1 MRMDWLPSAKYQ
13 NYAPI
18 QFARFG
24 NIRYFCKIALKL
36 GCCYEKTD
44 TCVGYN
50 HYDALTVTAQGVDG
64 IKRNSSYLY
73 GEGGGVTLQ
82 AAKEAALAD
91 LIQKISVTVHSD
103 FTSKERELNQDG
115 NVTSDAEYQSIIRSY
130 STATLTNVKTIVLK
144 PEPDASVFLY
154 IAKSEIDRI
163 FESRV
168 AKAKEFVGNA
178 DEALKNGQI
187 DDALRYYYWSYC
199 LVKSLRYP
207 NEAKIFVDGQER
219 SLLAWLPTRIDD
231 VMGKVKVQSRR
242 TADNTYEIT
251 ATYDGRPV
259 RSMDYT
265 YFDGVDNSPVYSIL
279 DGKGLVELRPGMAMD
294 AVQLKLEYE
303 FRGLSRND
311 SEVEAVV
318 GAMKPAVYRRAYHRV
333 ALDGAAAPAESTSTD
348 VNGSMQSPL
357 ALTDMGTLGTAV
369 MKPVMQALRSGS
381 IEQCRKKFT
390 AEGWEEF
397 SKLMGY
403 GKVTLM
409 DDIHLDYFADGDCVV
424 CRGLPVSCRFNRG
437 RVFNEKLSFYI
448 DSNSKQITHVAMGL
462 GREAMNDV
470 VLGHLDWSEK
480 SRTRIV
486 GFLED
491 YRTSYATKNLEYL
504 DKVFDDNAVI
514 VLGKRLQVAPQLNK
528 EGYMNNHRVQFT
540 QLTKRE
546 FLRNLRRQFQS
557 KDYINLHFSQNR
569 IYQLQK
575 GVERYGIEIKQDYYS
590 SNYGDTGY
598 LTMIFDLT
606 NPDQPVIHVRTWQ
619 EQPDPNFGVVSPADF

>member
-1 MRMDWLPSAKYQ
+1 MKRLTL
-13 NYAPI
+13 
-18 QFARFG
+18 
-24 NIRYFCKIALKL
+24 AL
-36 GCCYEKTD
+36 GIIITM
-44 TCVGYN
+44 
-50 HYDALTVTAQGVDG
+50 ALTVTAQGVDG

-207 NEAKIFVDGQER
+207 NEAKILVDGQER

-333 ALDGAAAPAESTSTD
+333 ALDGAASPAESTSTD

-357 ALTDMGTLGTAV
+357 ALPDMGTLGTAV

-448 DSNSKQITHVAMGL
+448 DSNTKQITHVAMGL

-491 YRTSYATKNLEYL
+491 YRTAYATKNLEYL

-598 LTMIFDLT
+598 LTLIFDLT

>member
-1 MRMDWLPSAKYQ
+1 MKRLTL
-13 NYAPI
+13 
-18 QFARFG
+18 
-24 NIRYFCKIALKL
+24 AL
-36 GCCYEKTD
+36 CIIITM
-44 TCVGYN
+44 
-50 HYDALTVTAQGVDG
+50 ALTVTAQGVDG

-103 FTSKERELNQDG
+103 FTSKERELNQNG

-333 ALDGAAAPAESTSTD
+333 ALDGAASPAESTSTD

-381 IEQCRKKFT
+381 IEQCRQKFT

-491 YRTSYATKNLEYL
+491 YRTAYATKNLEYL

-598 LTMIFDLT
+598 LTLIFDLT

>member
-1 MRMDWLPSAKYQ
+1 MKRLTL
-13 NYAPI
+13 
-18 QFARFG
+18 
-24 NIRYFCKIALKL
+24 AL
-36 GCCYEKTD
+36 GIIITM
-44 TCVGYN
+44 
-50 HYDALTVTAQGVDG
+50 ALTVTAQGVDG

-82 AAKEAALAD
+82 VAKEAALAD

-207 NEAKIFVDGQER
+207 DEAKIFVDGQER
-219 SLLAWLPTRIDD
+219 SLLVWLPTRIDD

-333 ALDGAAAPAESTSTD
+333 ALDGAASPAESTSTD

-491 YRTSYATKNLEYL
+491 YRTAYATKNLEYL

-598 LTMIFDLT
+598 LTLIFDLT

>member
-1 MRMDWLPSAKYQ
+1 MKRLTL
-13 NYAPI
+13 
-18 QFARFG
+18 
-24 NIRYFCKIALKL
+24 AL
-36 GCCYEKTD
+36 GIIITM
-44 TCVGYN
+44 
-50 HYDALTVTAQGVDG
+50 ALTVTAQGVDG

-242 TADNTYEIT
+242 MADNTYEIT

-333 ALDGAAAPAESTSTD
+333 ALDGAASPAESTSTD

-357 ALTDMGTLGTAV
+357 ALTNMGTLGTAV

-381 IEQCRKKFT
+381 IEQCRQKFT

-491 YRTSYATKNLEYL
+491 YRTAYATKNLEYL

-598 LTMIFDLT
+598 LTLIFDLT

>member
-1 MRMDWLPSAKYQ
+1 MKRLTL
-13 NYAPI
+13 
-18 QFARFG
+18 
-24 NIRYFCKIALKL
+24 AL
-36 GCCYEKTD
+36 GIIITM
-44 TCVGYN
+44 
-50 HYDALTVTAQGVDG
+50 ALTVMAQGVDG
-64 IKRNSSYLY
+64 IKRNGSYLY

-115 NVTSDAEYQSIIRSY
+115 NVTSDAEYQFIIRSY

-333 ALDGAAAPAESTSTD
+333 ALDGAASPAESTSTD

-397 SKLMGY
+397 SMLMGY

-491 YRTSYATKNLEYL
+491 YRTAYATKNLEYL

-598 LTMIFDLT
+598 LTLIFDLT

>member
-1 MRMDWLPSAKYQ
+1 MKRLTL
-13 NYAPI
+13 
-18 QFARFG
+18 
-24 NIRYFCKIALKL
+24 AL
-36 GCCYEKTD
+36 CIIITM
-44 TCVGYN
+44 
-50 HYDALTVTAQGVDG
+50 ALTVTAQGVDG

-333 ALDGAAAPAESTSTD
+333 ALDGAASPAESTSTD

-448 DSNSKQITHVAMGL
+448 DSNTKQITHVAMGL

-470 VLGHLDWSEK
+470 ALGHLDWSEK

-491 YRTSYATKNLEYL
+491 YRTAYATKNLEYL

-598 LTMIFDLT
+598 LTLIFDLT

>member
-1 MRMDWLPSAKYQ
+1 MKRLILAWGIIITM
-13 NYAPI
+13 
-18 QFARFG
+18 
-24 NIRYFCKIALKL
+24 
-36 GCCYEKTD
+36 
-44 TCVGYN
+44 
-50 HYDALTVTAQGVDG
+50 ALTVTAQGVDG

-333 ALDGAAAPAESTSTD
+333 ALDGAALPAESTSTD

-491 YRTSYATKNLEYL
+491 YRTAYATKNLEYL

-598 LTMIFDLT
+598 LTLIFDLT

-619 EQPDPNFGVVSPADF
+619 EQPDSNFGVVSPADF

>member
-1 MRMDWLPSAKYQ
+1 MKRLTL
-13 NYAPI
+13 
-18 QFARFG
+18 
-24 NIRYFCKIALKL
+24 AL
-36 GCCYEKTD
+36 CIIITM
-44 TCVGYN
+44 
-50 HYDALTVTAQGVDG
+50 ALTVTAQGVDG

-251 ATYDGRPV
+251 ATYDDRPV

-333 ALDGAAAPAESTSTD
+333 ALDGAASPAESTSTD

-491 YRTSYATKNLEYL
+491 YRTAYATKNLEYL

-598 LTMIFDLT
+598 LTLIFDLT

>member
-1 MRMDWLPSAKYQ
+1 MKRLTL
-13 NYAPI
+13 
-18 QFARFG
+18 
-24 NIRYFCKIALKL
+24 AL
-36 GCCYEKTD
+36 GIIITM
-44 TCVGYN
+44 
-50 HYDALTVTAQGVDG
+50 ALTVTAQGVDG

-303 FRGLSRND
+303 FRGLSHND

-333 ALDGAAAPAESTSTD
+333 ALDGAASPAESTSTD

-491 YRTSYATKNLEYL
+491 YRTAYATKNLEYL

-598 LTMIFDLT
+598 LTLIFDLT

>member
-1 MRMDWLPSAKYQ
+1 MKRL
-13 NYAPI
+13 I
-18 QFARFG
+18 L
-24 NIRYFCKIALKL
+24 AL
-36 GCCYEKTD
+36 GIIITM
-44 TCVGYN
+44 
-50 HYDALTVTAQGVDG
+50 ALTVTAQGVDG

-333 ALDGAAAPAESTSTD
+333 ALDGIASPEESTSTD

-491 YRTSYATKNLEYL
+491 YRTAYATKNLEYL

-598 LTMIFDLT
+598 LTLIFDLT

>member
-1 MRMDWLPSAKYQ
+1 MKRLTL
-13 NYAPI
+13 
-18 QFARFG
+18 
-24 NIRYFCKIALKL
+24 AL
-36 GCCYEKTD
+36 GIIITM
-44 TCVGYN
+44 
-50 HYDALTVTAQGVDG
+50 ALTVTAQGVDG

-333 ALDGAAAPAESTSTD
+333 ALDGAASPAESTSTD

-357 ALTDMGTLGTAV
+357 ALTDMGTLGTTV
-369 MKPVMQALRSGS
+369 MKPVMQALRSGF

-462 GREAMNDV
+462 GREAMNGV

-491 YRTSYATKNLEYL
+491 YRTAYATKNLEYL

-598 LTMIFDLT
+598 LTLIFDLT

>member
-1 MRMDWLPSAKYQ
+1 MKRL
-13 NYAPI
+13 I
-18 QFARFG
+18 L
-24 NIRYFCKIALKL
+24 AL
-36 GCCYEKTD
+36 GIIITM
-44 TCVGYN
+44 
-50 HYDALTVTAQGVDG
+50 ALTVTAQGVDG
-64 IKRNSSYLY
+64 IKRNSGYLY

-103 FTSKERELNQDG
+103 FTSKEHELNQDG

-333 ALDGAAAPAESTSTD
+333 ALDGAASPAESTSTD

-357 ALTDMGTLGTAV
+357 ALTNMGTLGTAV

-491 YRTSYATKNLEYL
+491 YRTAYATKNLEYL

-598 LTMIFDLT
+598 LTLIFDLT

>member
-1 MRMDWLPSAKYQ
+1 MKRLTL
-13 NYAPI
+13 
-18 QFARFG
+18 
-24 NIRYFCKIALKL
+24 AL
-36 GCCYEKTD
+36 GIIITM
-44 TCVGYN
+44 
-50 HYDALTVTAQGVDG
+50 ALTVTAQGVDG

-333 ALDGAAAPAESTSTD
+333 ALDGAASPAESTSTD

-369 MKPVMQALRSGS
+369 MKPVMQALRSGF

-491 YRTSYATKNLEYL
+491 YRTAYATKNLEYL
-504 DKVFDDNAVI
+504 DKAFDDNAVI

-598 LTMIFDLT
+598 LTLIFDLT

>member
-1 MRMDWLPSAKYQ
+1 MKRLTL
-13 NYAPI
+13 
-18 QFARFG
+18 
-24 NIRYFCKIALKL
+24 AL
-36 GCCYEKTD
+36 CIIITM
-44 TCVGYN
+44 
-50 HYDALTVTAQGVDG
+50 ALTVTAQGVDG

-144 PEPDASVFLY
+144 PEPEASVFLY

-333 ALDGAAAPAESTSTD
+333 ALDGAASPAESTSTD

-491 YRTSYATKNLEYL
+491 YRTAYATKNLEYL

-598 LTMIFDLT
+598 LTLIFDLT

>member
-1 MRMDWLPSAKYQ
+1 MKRLTL
-13 NYAPI
+13 
-18 QFARFG
+18 
-24 NIRYFCKIALKL
+24 AL
-36 GCCYEKTD
+36 GIIITM
-44 TCVGYN
+44 
-50 HYDALTVTAQGVDG
+50 ALTVTAQGVDG

-333 ALDGAAAPAESTSTD
+333 ALDGAASPEESSSTD

-448 DSNSKQITHVAMGL
+448 DSNTKQITHVAMGL

-491 YRTSYATKNLEYL
+491 YRTAYATKNLEYL

-598 LTMIFDLT
+598 LTLIFDLT
-606 NPDQPVIHVRTWQ
+606 NPDQTVIHVRTWQ

>member
-1 MRMDWLPSAKYQ
+1 MKRLTL
-13 NYAPI
+13 
-18 QFARFG
+18 
-24 NIRYFCKIALKL
+24 AL
-36 GCCYEKTD
+36 GIIITM
-44 TCVGYN
+44 
-50 HYDALTVTAQGVDG
+50 ALTVTAQGVDG

-242 TADNTYEIT
+242 MADNTYEIT

-333 ALDGAAAPAESTSTD
+333 ALDSAASPAESTSTD

-357 ALTDMGTLGTAV
+357 ALTNMGTLGTAV

-491 YRTSYATKNLEYL
+491 YRTAYATKNLEYL

-598 LTMIFDLT
+598 LTLIFDLT
-606 NPDQPVIHVRTWQ
+606 NSDQPVIHVRTWQ

>member
-1 MRMDWLPSAKYQ
+1 MKRLTL
-13 NYAPI
+13 
-18 QFARFG
+18 
-24 NIRYFCKIALKL
+24 AL
-36 GCCYEKTD
+36 GIIITM
-44 TCVGYN
+44 
-50 HYDALTVTAQGVDG
+50 ALTVTAQGVDG

-207 NEAKIFVDGQER
+207 NEAKIFVDGHER

-333 ALDGAAAPAESTSTD
+333 ALDGAASPAESTSTD

-491 YRTSYATKNLEYL
+491 YRTAYATKNLEYL

-598 LTMIFDLT
+598 LTLIFDLT

>member
-1 MRMDWLPSAKYQ
+1 MKRLTL
-13 NYAPI
+13 
-18 QFARFG
+18 
-24 NIRYFCKIALKL
+24 AL
-36 GCCYEKTD
+36 GIIITM
-44 TCVGYN
+44 
-50 HYDALTVTAQGVDG
+50 ALTVMAQGVDG

-73 GEGGGVTLQ
+73 GEGGGATLQ

-251 ATYDGRPV
+251 ATYDGRSV

-333 ALDGAAAPAESTSTD
+333 ALDGAASPAESTSTD

-491 YRTSYATKNLEYL
+491 YRTAYATKNLEYL

-598 LTMIFDLT
+598 LTLIFDLT

>member
-1 MRMDWLPSAKYQ
+1 MKRLTL
-13 NYAPI
+13 
-18 QFARFG
+18 
-24 NIRYFCKIALKL
+24 AL
-36 GCCYEKTD
+36 GIIITM
-44 TCVGYN
+44 
-50 HYDALTVTAQGVDG
+50 ALTVTAQGVDG

-333 ALDGAAAPAESTSTD
+333 ALDGAASPAESTSTD

-437 RVFNEKLSFYI
+437 RVFNEKLLFYI

-491 YRTSYATKNLEYL
+491 YRTAYATKNLEYL

-598 LTMIFDLT
+598 LTLIFDLT

>member
-1 MRMDWLPSAKYQ
+1 MKRL
-13 NYAPI
+13 I
-18 QFARFG
+18 L
-24 NIRYFCKIALKL
+24 AL
-36 GCCYEKTD
+36 GVIITM
-44 TCVGYN
+44 
-50 HYDALTVTAQGVDG
+50 ALTVTAQGVDG

-333 ALDGAAAPAESTSTD
+333 ALDGAASPAESTSTD

-369 MKPVMQALRSGS
+369 MKPVMQALRSGF

-491 YRTSYATKNLEYL
+491 YRTAYATKNLEYL

-598 LTMIFDLT
+598 LTLIFDLT

>member
-1 MRMDWLPSAKYQ
+1 MKRLTL
-13 NYAPI
+13 
-18 QFARFG
+18 
-24 NIRYFCKIALKL
+24 AL
-36 GCCYEKTD
+36 GIIITM
-44 TCVGYN
+44 
-50 HYDALTVTAQGVDG
+50 ALTVTAQGVDG

-333 ALDGAAAPAESTSTD
+333 ALDGAASPAESTSTD

-491 YRTSYATKNLEYL
+491 YRTAYATKNLEYL

-546 FLRNLRRQFQS
+546 FLHNLRRQFQS

-598 LTMIFDLT
+598 LTLIFDLT

>member
-1 MRMDWLPSAKYQ
+1 MKRLTL
-13 NYAPI
+13 
-18 QFARFG
+18 
-24 NIRYFCKIALKL
+24 AL
-36 GCCYEKTD
+36 GIIITM
-44 TCVGYN
+44 
-50 HYDALTVTAQGVDG
+50 ALTVTAQGVDG
-64 IKRNSSYLY
+64 IKRNGSYLY

-333 ALDGAAAPAESTSTD
+333 ALDGAASPAESTSTD

-437 RVFNEKLSFYI
+437 RVFSEKLSFYI

-491 YRTSYATKNLEYL
+491 YRTAYATKNLEYL

-598 LTMIFDLT
+598 LTLIFDLT

>member
-1 MRMDWLPSAKYQ
+1 MKRLTL
-13 NYAPI
+13 
-18 QFARFG
+18 
-24 NIRYFCKIALKL
+24 AL
-36 GCCYEKTD
+36 CIIITM
-44 TCVGYN
+44 
-50 HYDALTVTAQGVDG
+50 ALTVTAQGVDG

-333 ALDGAAAPAESTSTD
+333 ALDGAASPAESTSTD

-491 YRTSYATKNLEYL
+491 YRTAYATKNLEYL

-598 LTMIFDLT
+598 LTLIFDLT
-606 NPDQPVIHVRTWQ
+606 NSDQPVIHVRTWQ

>member
-1 MRMDWLPSAKYQ
+1 MKRLTL
-13 NYAPI
+13 
-18 QFARFG
+18 
-24 NIRYFCKIALKL
+24 AL
-36 GCCYEKTD
+36 GIIITM
-44 TCVGYN
+44 
-50 HYDALTVTAQGVDG
+50 ALTVTAQGVDG

-242 TADNTYEIT
+242 MADNTYEIT

-333 ALDGAAAPAESTSTD
+333 ALDSAASPAESTSTD

-357 ALTDMGTLGTAV
+357 ALTNMGTLGTAV

-491 YRTSYATKNLEYL
+491 YRTAYATKNLEYL

>member
-1 MRMDWLPSAKYQ
+1 MKRL
-13 NYAPI
+13 I
-18 QFARFG
+18 L
-24 NIRYFCKIALKL
+24 AL
-36 GCCYEKTD
+36 GIIITM
-44 TCVGYN
+44 
-50 HYDALTVTAQGVDG
+50 AQTVMAQGVDG

-333 ALDGAAAPAESTSTD
+333 ALDGAASPAESTSTD

-381 IEQCRKKFT
+381 IEQCRQKFT

-491 YRTSYATKNLEYL
+491 YRTAYATKNLEYL

-598 LTMIFDLT
+598 LTLIFDLT

>member
-1 MRMDWLPSAKYQ
+1 MKRLTL
-13 NYAPI
+13 
-18 QFARFG
+18 
-24 NIRYFCKIALKL
+24 AL
-36 GCCYEKTD
+36 CIIITM
-44 TCVGYN
+44 
-50 HYDALTVTAQGVDG
+50 ALTVAAQGVDG

-242 TADNTYEIT
+242 MADNTYEIT

-333 ALDGAAAPAESTSTD
+333 ALDGAASPAESTSTD

-491 YRTSYATKNLEYL
+491 YRTAYATKNLEYL

-598 LTMIFDLT
+598 LTLIFDLT

>member
-1 MRMDWLPSAKYQ
+1 M
-13 NYAPI
+13 
-18 QFARFG
+18 
-24 NIRYFCKIALKL
+24 
-36 GCCYEKTD
+36 
-44 TCVGYN
+44 
-50 HYDALTVTAQGVDG
+50 ALTVTAQGVDG

-242 TADNTYEIT
+242 TAENTYEIT

-333 ALDGAAAPAESTSTD
+333 ALDGAASPEESTSTD

-369 MKPVMQALRSGS
+369 MKPVMQALRSGF

-491 YRTSYATKNLEYL
+491 YRTAYATKNLEYL

-598 LTMIFDLT
+598 LTLIFDLT

>member
-1 MRMDWLPSAKYQ
+1 MKRLTL
-13 NYAPI
+13 
-18 QFARFG
+18 
-24 NIRYFCKIALKL
+24 AL
-36 GCCYEKTD
+36 GIIITM
-44 TCVGYN
+44 
-50 HYDALTVTAQGVDG
+50 ALTVTAQGVDG

-219 SLLAWLPTRIDD
+219 SLLVWLPTRIDD

-242 TADNTYEIT
+242 MADNTYEIT

-333 ALDGAAAPAESTSTD
+333 ALDDGASPAESTSTD

-491 YRTSYATKNLEYL
+491 YRTAYATKNLEYL

-598 LTMIFDLT
+598 LTLIFDLT

>member
-1 MRMDWLPSAKYQ
+1 MKRL
-13 NYAPI
+13 I
-18 QFARFG
+18 L
-24 NIRYFCKIALKL
+24 AL
-36 GCCYEKTD
+36 GIIITM
-44 TCVGYN
+44 
-50 HYDALTVTAQGVDG
+50 ALTVTAQGVDG

-242 TADNTYEIT
+242 TADDTYEIT

-333 ALDGAAAPAESTSTD
+333 ALDGAASPAESTSTD

-381 IEQCRKKFT
+381 IEQCRQKFT

-491 YRTSYATKNLEYL
+491 YRTAYATKNLEYL

-598 LTMIFDLT
+598 LTLIFDLT

>member
-1 MRMDWLPSAKYQ
+1 MKRLTL
-13 NYAPI
+13 
-18 QFARFG
+18 
-24 NIRYFCKIALKL
+24 AL
-36 GCCYEKTD
+36 GIIITM
-44 TCVGYN
+44 
-50 HYDALTVTAQGVDG
+50 ALTVTAQGVDG

-219 SLLAWLPTRIDD
+219 SLLAWLPMRIDD

-333 ALDGAAAPAESTSTD
+333 ALDGAASPAESTSTD

-357 ALTDMGTLGTAV
+357 ALSDMGTLGTAV

-491 YRTSYATKNLEYL
+491 YRTAYATKNLEYL

>member
-1 MRMDWLPSAKYQ
+1 M
-13 NYAPI
+13 
-18 QFARFG
+18 
-24 NIRYFCKIALKL
+24 
-36 GCCYEKTD
+36 
-44 TCVGYN
+44 
-50 HYDALTVTAQGVDG
+50 ALTVTAQGVDG

-163 FESRV
+163 FESRE

-598 LTMIFDLT
+598 LTLIFDLT

>member
-1 MRMDWLPSAKYQ
+1 MKRLTL
-13 NYAPI
+13 
-18 QFARFG
+18 
-24 NIRYFCKIALKL
+24 AL
-36 GCCYEKTD
+36 CIIITM
-44 TCVGYN
+44 
-50 HYDALTVTAQGVDG
+50 ALTVTAQGVDG

-242 TADNTYEIT
+242 MADNTYEIT

-333 ALDGAAAPAESTSTD
+333 ALDSAASPAESTSTD

-357 ALTDMGTLGTAV
+357 ALTNMGTLGTAV

-491 YRTSYATKNLEYL
+491 YRTAYATKNLEYL

-598 LTMIFDLT
+598 LTLIFDLT

>member
-1 MRMDWLPSAKYQ
+1 MKRLTL
-13 NYAPI
+13 
-18 QFARFG
+18 
-24 NIRYFCKIALKL
+24 AL
-36 GCCYEKTD
+36 GIIITM
-44 TCVGYN
+44 
-50 HYDALTVTAQGVDG
+50 ALTVMAHGVDG

-311 SEVEAVV
+311 SEVEAVG

-333 ALDGAAAPAESTSTD
+333 ALDGAASPAESTSTD

-491 YRTSYATKNLEYL
+491 YRTAYATKNLEYL

-598 LTMIFDLT
+598 LTLIFDLT

>member
-1 MRMDWLPSAKYQ
+1 MKRLILAWGIIITM
-13 NYAPI
+13 
-18 QFARFG
+18 
-24 NIRYFCKIALKL
+24 
-36 GCCYEKTD
+36 
-44 TCVGYN
+44 
-50 HYDALTVTAQGVDG
+50 ALTVTAQGVDG
-64 IKRNSSYLY
+64 IKRNGSYLY

-333 ALDGAAAPAESTSTD
+333 ALDGAASPVESTSTD

-381 IEQCRKKFT
+381 IEQCRQKFT
-390 AEGWEEF
+390 ADGWEEF

-403 GKVTLM
+403 GKETLM

-491 YRTSYATKNLEYL
+491 YRTAYATKNLEYL

-598 LTMIFDLT
+598 LTLIFDLT
-606 NPDQPVIHVRTWQ
+606 NPDQPVIHVRT
-619 EQPDPNFGVVSPADF
+619 

>member
-1 MRMDWLPSAKYQ
+1 M
-13 NYAPI
+13 
-18 QFARFG
+18 
-24 NIRYFCKIALKL
+24 
-36 GCCYEKTD
+36 
-44 TCVGYN
+44 
-50 HYDALTVTAQGVDG
+50 ALTVTAQGVDG

-333 ALDGAAAPAESTSTD
+333 ALDGAASPEESTSTD

-491 YRTSYATKNLEYL
+491 YRTAYATKNLEYL

-598 LTMIFDLT
+598 LTLIFDLT
-606 NPDQPVIHVRTWQ
+606 NQDQPVIHVRTWQ

>member
-1 MRMDWLPSAKYQ
+1 MKRLTL
-13 NYAPI
+13 
-18 QFARFG
+18 
-24 NIRYFCKIALKL
+24 AL
-36 GCCYEKTD
+36 CIIITM
-44 TCVGYN
+44 T
-50 HYDALTVTAQGVDG
+50 LTVTAQGVDG

-333 ALDGAAAPAESTSTD
+333 ALDGAASPAESTSTD

-369 MKPVMQALRSGS
+369 MKPVMLALRSGS

-491 YRTSYATKNLEYL
+491 YRTAYATKNLEYL

-598 LTMIFDLT
+598 LTLIFDLT

>member
-1 MRMDWLPSAKYQ
+1 MKRLTL
-13 NYAPI
+13 
-18 QFARFG
+18 
-24 NIRYFCKIALKL
+24 AL
-36 GCCYEKTD
+36 GIIITM
-44 TCVGYN
+44 
-50 HYDALTVTAQGVDG
+50 ALTVTAQGVDG

-73 GEGGGVTLQ
+73 GEGGGVTLH

-333 ALDGAAAPAESTSTD
+333 ALDGAASPAESTSTD

-491 YRTSYATKNLEYL
+491 YRTAYATKNLEYL

-598 LTMIFDLT
+598 LTLIFDLT

>member
-1 MRMDWLPSAKYQ
+1 MKRLTL
-13 NYAPI
+13 
-18 QFARFG
+18 
-24 NIRYFCKIALKL
+24 AL
-36 GCCYEKTD
+36 CIIITM
-44 TCVGYN
+44 
-50 HYDALTVTAQGVDG
+50 ALTVTAQGVDG

-115 NVTSDAEYQSIIRSY
+115 NVTSGAEYQSIIRSY

-333 ALDGAAAPAESTSTD
+333 ALDGAASPAESTSTD

-381 IEQCRKKFT
+381 IEQCRQKFT

-491 YRTSYATKNLEYL
+491 YRTAYATKNLEYL

-598 LTMIFDLT
+598 LTLIFDLT

>member
-1 MRMDWLPSAKYQ
+1 MKRLTL
-13 NYAPI
+13 
-18 QFARFG
+18 
-24 NIRYFCKIALKL
+24 AL
-36 GCCYEKTD
+36 CIIITM
-44 TCVGYN
+44 
-50 HYDALTVTAQGVDG
+50 ALTVTAQGVDG

-82 AAKEAALAD
+82 VAKEAALAD

-333 ALDGAAAPAESTSTD
+333 ALDDGASPAESTSTD

-491 YRTSYATKNLEYL
+491 YRTAYATKNLEYL

-598 LTMIFDLT
+598 LTLIFDLT

>member
-1 MRMDWLPSAKYQ
+1 MKRLTL
-13 NYAPI
+13 
-18 QFARFG
+18 
-24 NIRYFCKIALKL
+24 AL
-36 GCCYEKTD
+36 GIIITM
-44 TCVGYN
+44 
-50 HYDALTVTAQGVDG
+50 ALTVTAQDVDG

-333 ALDGAAAPAESTSTD
+333 ALDGAASPAESTSTD

-448 DSNSKQITHVAMGL
+448 DSNTKQITHVAMGL

-491 YRTSYATKNLEYL
+491 YRTAYATKNLEYL

-575 GVERYGIEIKQDYYS
+575 GVERYGVEIKQDYYS

-598 LTMIFDLT
+598 LTLIFDLT